1 MSGANLFIKED
12 LKINDVQ
19 IQILTGTLNI
29 YSLIGSGLAGR
40 TSDWIGRRYTVVLS
54 GAIFFVGSILMS
66 VAPGYAF
73 LMFGRFVA
81 GIGVGYGLMISP
93 VYTAEISPTL
103 SRGFLTSFAEVFV
116 NVGILLGYV
125 SNYAFSK
132 LRAHLAWRSMLG
144 MGALPAIILAI
155 GVLAVPESP
164 RWLVMQGRLGDA
176 KRVLN
181 KTSTSKEEAQLRL
194 DDIKEAAGIAKDLD
208 DDVVPVSK
216 KSRGEG
222 VWKDLLLHPTPAVS
236 HILIAALGIHF
247 FEQASGIDSVVLY
260 SPRIFEKAGIKS
272 YDHMLL
278 ATVAVGF
285 VKTIAILVA
294 TFSLDR
300 IGRRRLLLT
309 SVAGMVFSLV
319 CLGVGLTII
328 DHQPGSVPWAIALCI
343 TMVLLNVAFFSIGLG
358 PITWVYSSEIFPLR
372 LRAQGVSMGV
382 AVNRLTSGA
391 ISMSFLSLYKAIT
404 IGWAF
409 FLYAGIGAVSWV
421 FFYTMLPET
430 KGRTLEDMEVLFDI
444 GVMSGANLF
453 IQEDLKINDVKIQI
467 LTGTLNIYSLIGSG
481 LAGRTSDW
489 IGRRYTVVLS
499 GVIFFVGA
507 ILMGVAPNYAFLMFG
522 RFVAGIGVGYGLMI
536 SPVYTAEI
544 SPTLSRGFLTSF
556 PEVFVNVGILLGYV
570 SNYAFSKLRPN
581 LAWRFMLGIGAL
593 PAIILVVCVLA
604 MPESPR
610 WLVMQGRLGDAKRV
624 LNKISASN
632 PRIFQKAGI
641 KSYDH
646 KLLATVAV
654 GFVKTI
660 AILVATFFLDRFGRR
675 RLLLTSVA
683 GMVFS
688 LVCLAVGLT
697 IIDDHRE
704 KVPWAIALCITMVL
718 LNVAFFSIGLGPITW
733 VYSSEIFPLTLRAQ
747 GVSMGVAVNRL
758 TSGAISMSFL
768 SLYKAIT
775 IGGAF
780 FLYAGIAAVSWV
792 FFYTMLPET
801 RGRTL
806 EDMEV
811 LFGKYHRWREAKVV
825 PKQSKQGDGDEN
837 KSQVK

>member
-1 MSGANLFIKED
+1 MADRIAEDKAISGQPKNTLIADFDPPQKPKRNNFAIACSIMACCKKKIVGFDIGVMSGANLFIKED

-29 YSLIGSGLAGR
+29 YSLIGSALAGR

-54 GAIFFVGSILMS
+54 GAIFSVGAILMS

-181 KTSTSKEEAQLRL
+181 KTSASKEEAQLRL

-260 SPRIFEKAGIKS
+260 SPWIFEKAGIKS
-272 YDHMLL
+272 YDHKLL

-294 TFSLDR
+294 TFFLDR
-300 IGRRRLLLT
+300 IGRRPLLLS

-328 DHQPGSVPWAIALCI
+328 DQHRGPVPWAIALCI

-404 IGWAF
+404 IGGAF
-409 FLYAGIGAVSWV
+409 FLYAGIAAVSWV

-430 KGRTLEDMEVLFDI
+430 KGRTLEDMEVLF
-444 GVMSGANLF
+444 
-453 IQEDLKINDVKIQI
+453 
-467 LTGTLNIYSLIGSG
+467 
-481 LAGRTSDW
+481 
-489 IGRRYTVVLS
+489 
-499 GVIFFVGA
+499 
-507 ILMGVAPNYAFLMFG
+507 
-522 RFVAGIGVGYGLMI
+522 
-536 SPVYTAEI
+536 
-544 SPTLSRGFLTSF
+544 
-556 PEVFVNVGILLGYV
+556 
-570 SNYAFSKLRPN
+570 
-581 LAWRFMLGIGAL
+581 
-593 PAIILVVCVLA
+593 
-604 MPESPR
+604 
-610 WLVMQGRLGDAKRV
+610 
-624 LNKISASN
+624 
-632 PRIFQKAGI
+632 
-641 KSYDH
+641 
-646 KLLATVAV
+646 
-654 GFVKTI
+654 
-660 AILVATFFLDRFGRR
+660 
-675 RLLLTSVA
+675 
-683 GMVFS
+683 
-688 LVCLAVGLT
+688 
-697 IIDDHRE
+697 
-704 KVPWAIALCITMVL
+704 
-718 LNVAFFSIGLGPITW
+718 
-733 VYSSEIFPLTLRAQ
+733 
-747 GVSMGVAVNRL
+747 
-758 TSGAISMSFL
+758 
-768 SLYKAIT
+768 
-775 IGGAF
+775 
-780 FLYAGIAAVSWV
+780 
-792 FFYTMLPET
+792 
-801 RGRTL
+801 
-806 EDMEV
+806 
-811 LFGKYHRWREAKVV
+811 GKYHRWREAKVV
-825 PKQSKQGDGDEN
+825 PKHSKQGDGDEN